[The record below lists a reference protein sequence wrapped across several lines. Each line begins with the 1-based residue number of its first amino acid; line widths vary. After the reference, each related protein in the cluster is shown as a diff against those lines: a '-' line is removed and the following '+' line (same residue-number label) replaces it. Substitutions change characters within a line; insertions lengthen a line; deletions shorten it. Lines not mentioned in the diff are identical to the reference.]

1 MNIIR
6 TNQLT
11 KVLDNNEVVS
21 GVNMCIRKGE
31 IYGFLG
37 PNGAGKT
44 TLFKMI
50 LNLLKPTSG
59 ELIVFDELVK
69 SCSYEY
75 LKRVGSLIEYPV
87 FYDDLTA
94 AENLEIHCEYMGY
107 YKENAIEET
116 LRLVNLVGVNN
127 KKIKE
132 FSLGMKQ
139 RLGIARALITKPE
152 ILVLDEPI
160 NGLDPLGIVEVR
172 QLLKMLSR
180 DYGMTILISS
190 HIISEI
196 ELIADRI
203 GVIHR
208 GKLVKEVTLEQAR
221 LDHAGYIEVKLT
233 DIDKGSKVLD
243 TLVKSRNFKVLSDQQ
258 IRIYDSEV
266 TVSDITK
273 AFVANGI
280 EILSISQIDNSL
292 EDYFIDLIDGGEF
305 IA

>member
-6 TNQLT
+6 TNRLG
-11 KVLDNNEVVS
+11 KVLNKAEVVS
-21 GVNMCIRKGE
+21 DVNMCIKKGE

-44 TLFKMI
+44 TIFKMI

-59 ELIVFDELVK
+59 EIVVFDEVIRQN
-69 SCSYEY
+69 SYEY
-75 LKRVGSLIEYPV
+75 LKRIGSLIEYPV
-87 FYDDLTA
+87 FYDGLTA
-94 AENLEIHCEYMGY
+94 FENLEIHCEYMGY

-116 LRLVNLVGVNN
+116 LRLVNLAGVNN
-127 KKIKE
+127 KKVKE

-203 GVIHR
+203 GVINK
-208 GKLVKEVTLEQAR
+208 GKLVKEFTVEQAKI
-221 LDHAGYIEVKLT
+221 DHAGYIEVKLK
-233 DIDKGSKVLD
+233 DIDKGSRILD
-243 TLVKSRNFKVLSDQQ
+243 TLVKSRNFKVISDQQ
-258 IRIYDSEV
+258 IKIYDTEV
-266 TVSDITK
+266 SVGDITK
-273 AFVANGI
+273 AFVTNNI
-280 EILSISQIDNSL
+280 EILSITQIDNTL
-292 EDYFIDLIDGGEF
+292 EEYFINLVDGGDI

>member
-6 TNQLT
+6 TNRLAKAFDKT
-11 KVLDNNEVVS
+11 EVVS
-21 GVNMCIRKGE
+21 DVNMCIKKGE

-44 TLFKMI
+44 TIFKMI

-59 ELIVFDELVK
+59 GVVIFDEVI
-69 SCSYEY
+69 SYNSYEY
-75 LKRVGSLIEYPV
+75 LKRIGSLIEYPV

-94 AENLEIHCEYMGY
+94 SENLEIHCEYMGY

-127 KKIKE
+127 KKVKE

-139 RLGIARALITKPE
+139 RLGIARAIITKPE

-203 GVIHR
+203 GVINK
-208 GKLVKEVTLEQAR
+208 GKLVKEVTVEQTK
-221 LDHAGYIEVKLT
+221 LDHAGYIEVKL
-233 DIDKGSKVLD
+233 DNIDKGSSVLD
-243 TLVKSRNFKVLSDQQ
+243 KLIKSRNFKVISDQQ
-258 IRIYDSEV
+258 IRIYD
-266 TVSDITK
+266 TDVSVGDITK
-273 AFVANGI
+273 AFVANDI
-280 EILSISQIDNSL
+280 EILSITQIDNSL
-292 EDYFIDLIDGGEF
+292 EDYFINLVDGGDI